1 MAYESESSLNKT
13 IQPKNAEGSQYSALT
28 NFLIGFFFGS
38 FVFLLLLGSM
48 EMTHTP
54 IAEVGTGKLI
64 FTATVPFICGA
75 VAVRFKHTFIDS
87 LSDLL
92 SSVGNSLPF

>member
-1 MAYESESSLNKT
+1 MAHEFENSPNENLQSKDVES
-13 IQPKNAEGSQYSALT
+13 SQYSTIT
-28 NFLIGFFFGS
+28 NFSIGFFFGS

-54 IAEVGTGKLI
+54 LAEVGRAQLAI
-64 FTATVPFICGA
+64 AAVVPFVCGA
-75 VAVRFKHTFIDS
+75 IAVRFKHSFIDS
-87 LSDLL
+87 LTNLL

>member
-13 IQPKNAEGSQYSALT
+13 IQPENAKSSQYGAPT

-48 EMTHTP
+48 EMMHTP
-54 IAEVGTGKLI
+54 LAEVGTVKLI
-64 FTATVPFICGA
+64 FTATVPFICGV

-87 LSDLL
+87 FADLL
-92 SSVGNSLPF
+92 SSVGNSLPL

>member
-1 MAYESESSLNKT
+1 MAQESESSLNET
-13 IQPKNAEGSQYSALT
+13 IQPKNAESPQYSAPT

-54 IAEVGTGKLI
+54 LADVGTATLI
-64 FTATVPFICGA
+64 FTAMVPFACG
-75 VAVRFKHTFIDS
+75 VIAVRFKHTFIDS
-87 LSDLL
+87 FTDLL
-92 SSVGNSLPF
+92 SFVGNVLPL

>member
-1 MAYESESSLNKT
+1 MAYESESSLNKKT
-13 IQPKNAEGSQYSALT
+13 QTKNIESPQYSAPT

-54 IAEVGTGKLI
+54 LADVGTAKLI
-64 FTATVPFICGA
+64 FTAMVPFICGA
-75 VAVRFKHTFIDS
+75 IAVRFKHNFIDS
-87 LSDLL
+87 FTDLL